1 MTAEPVVLATDPPA
15 ATSTEGAAAYEPTF
29 PAIIPETPIFTRDLE
44 SSYYLNEAGEAD
56 LVCSVV
62 SADMLT
68 FRCNNVR
75 LQEDQQASC
84 FPSFLLV
91 SLSRD
96 RFFFFF
102 F

>member
-1 MTAEPVVLATDPPA
+1 MVRATDAPA
-15 ATSTEGAAAYEPTF
+15 MTSTEGAAYVPTF
-29 PAIIPETPIFTRDLE
+29 PAVIPETPVFTRDLE
-44 SSYYLNEAGEAD
+44 STYYLDEAGEAD

-84 FPSFLLV
+84 FTSSSSVFAF
-91 SLSRD
+91 SK
-96 RFFFFF
+96 
-102 F
+102 